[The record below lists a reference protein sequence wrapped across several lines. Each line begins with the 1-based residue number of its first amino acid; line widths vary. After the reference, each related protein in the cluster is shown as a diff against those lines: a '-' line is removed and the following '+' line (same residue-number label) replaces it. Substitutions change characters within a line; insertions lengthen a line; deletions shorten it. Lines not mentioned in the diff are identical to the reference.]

1 MKIRVVDGRRMTDRA
16 GAAEFTGRS
25 EHTITIQ
32 TSPKRRAEG
41 SRWPAPVPGP
51 EGVLLYPLDDLAA
64 AIEEIA
70 EASRARVHS
79 ITLDGDP
86 DELIPALEFRTLI
99 DAKASTWSKYVDMSK
114 AAWERGEDGYLPRPD
129 LEEPAPKRGI
139 IRSWRRQRVEQW
151 INSRPGR
158 GAGAGPPVRTEEAG
172 PTAAKYRRVMAAIRK
187 DISEGTFTPGQPL
200 PSEAKL
206 GTRYAVSLTTVRRSL
221 TELHHEGV
229 LIRSS
234 DRTMVAPDTPPHDG

>member
-1 MKIRVVDGRRMTDRA
+1 MKIWVVDGRRMTDRA

-25 EHTITIQ
+25 EQTIAIQ

-41 SRWPAPVPGP
+41 SGWPAPVLGP

-64 AIEEIA
+64 TIEGIA

-86 DELIPALEFRTLI
+86 DELIPALEFRALI

-114 AAWERGEDGYLPRPD
+114 PAWERGEDGYLPRPD
-129 LEEPAPKRGI
+129 LEEPAPRRGI
-139 IRSWRRQRVEQW
+139 IRSWRRHRVEEW

-158 GAGAGPPVRTEEAG
+158 GAGAGPPVRTAETG
-172 PTAAKYRRVMAAIRK
+172 PTAAKYRLVMAAIRQ
-187 DISEGTFTPGQPL
+187 DISDGTFTPGQPL

-206 GTRYAVSLTTVRRSL
+206 GTRYAVSPGTVRRAL
-221 TELHHEGV
+221 TELHHEGA

-234 DRTMVAPDTPPHDG
+234 DGTVAPNPTPLSE

>member
-25 EHTITIQ
+25 EQTIAIQ

-41 SRWPAPVPGP
+41 SGWPAPVPGP
-51 EGVLLYPLDDLAA
+51 EGVLLYPLDDLASTL
-64 AIEEIA
+64 EDIA
-70 EASRARVHS
+70 ETSRARVHS

-86 DELIPALEFRTLI
+86 SELIPAVEFRALI

-114 AAWERGEDGYLPRPD
+114 PAWERGEDGYLPRPD

-139 IRSWRRQRVEQW
+139 IRSWTRQRVEQW
-151 INSRPGR
+151 INNRPGR
-158 GAGAGPPVRTEEAG
+158 GAGAGPPVRTEETG
-172 PTAAKYRRVMAAIRK
+172 PTAAKYRLTMAAIRQ
-187 DISEGTFTPGQPL
+187 DISDGTFTPGQPL

-206 GTRYAVSLTTVRRSL
+206 GTRYTVSPGTVRRAL
-221 TELHHEGV
+221 TELHQQGV
-229 LIRSS
+229 LIRSF
-234 DRTMVAPDTPPHDG
+234 DGTFAPNTPPHSE